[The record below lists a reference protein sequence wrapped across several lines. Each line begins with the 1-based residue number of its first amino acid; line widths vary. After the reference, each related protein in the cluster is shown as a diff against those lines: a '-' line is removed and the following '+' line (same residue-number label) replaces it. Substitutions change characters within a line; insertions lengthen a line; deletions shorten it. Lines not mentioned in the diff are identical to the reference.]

1 MRAQIRLILADSEE
15 ADAYSAAAGA
25 DIARI
30 PARTLADVRS
40 SLDLA
45 ADLASAPPTSFV
57 SGSLEHSL
65 EVAAYLSRQRAIPV
79 LLGEG
84 VAEASDDARILA
96 IHEIRWVTP

>member
-1 MRAQIRLILADSEE
+1 
-15 ADAYSAAAGA
+15 
-25 DIARI
+25 
-30 PARTLADVRS
+30 
-40 SLDLA
+40 
-45 ADLASAPPTSFV
+45 V